1 MKRIYLIILAV
12 AFVSLAAIYYW
23 QQRPRNL
30 APQDLF
36 TKVCQT
42 MDPDDINRIEVWAK
56 GDVNG
61 TRLDLI
67 KKDGNWWVKRGSKQ
81 GGFLAPAKADRIK
94 RLLKTLID
102 LEGETR
108 AKGTDVLGTFN
119 LKDNQ
124 GLHILLEGPGI
135 KTVII
140 AGKKGPRWDTCFVR
154 RGSSD
159 QVILASKNILSL
171 FDIWSELPEKT
182 PSSSAWTDLSIAS
195 YGPGEIEGVS
205 FSQGDEQWSLVR
217 KENKETKASR
227 TGENAGKGT
236 NSTATQ
242 EKGGNN
248 KDNVKKAPSAPWTFT
263 ENGNVREIPG
273 KKAIGYLSKL
283 FPLNAIDVEDPRM
296 AKDYGLG
303 PGQHS
308 GRITV
313 HTKKGVVIFHIGS
326 YDAHRK
332 TGWIQDEKG
341 VIYRIRA
348 EWVKMVLHPFK
359 GEKKEKRKNRPA

>member
-36 TKVCQT
+36 TGVGQGI
-42 MDPDDINRIEVWAK
+42 DPDDINKVEVWAE
-56 GDVNG
+56 GDTNA
-61 TRLDLI
+61 TRLDRI
-67 KKDGNWWVKRGSKQ
+67 KKDGNWWVKRDLKQ
-81 GGFLAPAKADRIK
+81 GGFLAPAKADRIE
-94 RLLKTLID
+94 RLIKTLAG

-108 AKGTDVLGTFN
+108 AKGSDILGTFN
-119 LKDNQ
+119 LEDDQ

-171 FDIWSELPEKT
+171 FDIWSDVPEKT
-182 PSSSAWTDLSIAS
+182 PGSSAWTDLRVAD
-195 YGPGEIEGVS
+195 YRPDEIEGVS

-217 KENKETKASR
+217 KEEKATETAG
-227 TGENAGKGT
+227 TGENSSKDT
-236 NSTATQ
+236 NSTTA
-242 EKGGNN
+242 KGKGIN
-248 KDNVKKAPSAPWTFT
+248 KNTVHKAPSAWSFT
-263 ENGNVREIPG
+263 ENGNTQGIPG
-273 KKAIGYLSKL
+273 KKAQGYLSRL
-283 FPLNAIDVEDPRM
+283 FPLAATDVEDPKR

-313 HTKKGVVIFHIGS
+313 HTSTKGVIIFHVGN
-326 YDAHRK
+326 YDLQKKA
-332 TGWIQDEKG
+332 GWIQNEKG
-341 VIYRIRA
+341 VIYRIQA
-348 EWVKMVLHPFK
+348 EWVKTVRHPFGK
-359 GEKKEKRKNRPA
+359 DKKKNGPA